1 LWVCYLHHLFTPLGF
16 SSAVVAVLRWL
27 FYRIC
32 RDLLHTLLL
41 MGWLLFWF
49 PCPVFCNIG
58 FFGSKEPFVSAVFLQ
73 GTVGT

>member
-1 LWVCYLHHLFTPLGF
+1 
-16 SSAVVAVLRWL
+16 
-27 FYRIC
+27 
-32 RDLLHTLLL
+32 